1 MMNYHFTS
9 GLAQP
14 LQPRKGQRFFTSP
27 KYEHGFWWWY
37 DPVRKGWY
45 VGTAPQIQKP
55 SWAA

>member
-1 MMNYHFTS
+1 VNYHFTS
-9 GLAQP
+9 ELANPIQA
-14 LQPRKGQRFFTSP
+14 KDGQRFFTAVF
-27 KYEHGFWWWY
+27 EHGFWWWWY